1 MKFFTIEEFT
11 KACPEYASANITS
24 YQIMAVSEMIFS
36 QVGLIYRDTSW
47 DETNVPL
54 PIKNAS
60 YLSFYNCEDKTEDGI
75 IKMIETA
82 K

>member
-1 MKFFTIEEFT
+1 MRAYLERLEGYGLF
-11 KACPEYASANITS
+11 CNY
-24 YQIMAVSEMIFS
+24 S
-36 QVGLIYRDTSW
+36 QVLSDNQAEKY
-47 DETNVPL
+47 L